1 MSINPSG
8 EIDGRRVVVVDGLRS
23 PFLKSGTEFSNVGV
37 IELGATVVAE
47 LIQRSNLNTD
57 DLDAIVFGAVVPEI
71 SGPNIAR
78 EIGLSIGLPY
88 SVDAF
93 SVSRACATSTQSVVS
108 AAQQILT
115 GDADV
120 VIAGGADTLS
130 RPPMTYQDNLVDAM
144 MRANAAKDLQS
155 RVKAFAKVRPRDLAP
170 NPPAIAERTTG
181 ETMGESA
188 EKMSRENG
196 ITREAQD
203 AFALRSHEYAA
214 AAWDAGIYDDEV
226 MSFPVPPEY
235 RTVVTRDNIPRPDST
250 LEKLA
255 SLRPV
260 FDRRYGTVT
269 AGNSSPLTDGA
280 SAVILMEE
288 QTAKRLGFTAKA
300 TIRSWS
306 FASINPGWQLLMGP
320 SFATPRA
327 LDRAGMT
334 LKDIDIID
342 MHEAFAAQILSNV
355 QAFESKSWAK
365 KYLDR
370 DTPIGAIDMD
380 RFNIY
385 GGSLSL
391 GHPFGATGTR
401 QILTVA
407 NELDRR
413 GSGTALIT
421 QCAAGGIGAALV
433 LER

>member
-1 MSINPSG
+1 MSINPNG

-47 LIQRSNLNTD
+47 LIQRSDLNQD

-108 AAQQILT
+108 GAQQILA

-181 ETMGESA
+181 ESMGESA
-188 EKMSRENG
+188 EKMARENG
-196 ITREAQD
+196 ISREDQD
-203 AFALRSHEYAA
+203 AFALRSHEFAA
-214 AAWDAGIYDDEV
+214 AAWDDGIYDSEV

-235 RTVVTRDNIPRPDST
+235 RPVVTRDNIPRPDST

-255 SLRPV
+255 KLRPV

-300 TIRSWS
+300 VIRSWS

-355 QAFESKSWAK
+355 QAFESKEWAK

-370 DTPIGAIDMD
+370 DAAIGTIDMD

-401 QILTVA
+401 QVLTVA

>member
-1 MSINPSG
+1 MSINPNG

-23 PFLKSGTEFSNVGV
+23 PFLKSGTQFSNVGV
-37 IELGATVVAE
+37 IDLGATVVAE
-47 LIQRSNLNTD
+47 LIQRSNLNQE
-57 DLDAIVFGAVVPEI
+57 DLNAIVFGAVVPEI

-155 RVKAFAKVRPRDLAP
+155 RIKAFAKVRPRDLAP

-188 EKMSRENG
+188 EKMARENG
-196 ITREAQD
+196 ITREDQD
-203 AFALRSHEYAA
+203 AFALRSHEFAS
-214 AAWDAGIYDDEV
+214 AAWAKGIYDNEV
-226 MSFPVPPEY
+226 MSFPVGPEY
-235 RTVVTRDNIPRPDST
+235 KTVVTRDNIPRPDTT

-255 SLRPV
+255 GLRPV

-355 QAFESKSWAK
+355 QAFESKEWAK

-370 DTPIGAIDMD
+370 DTAIGAIDMD

-401 QILTVA
+401 QVLTVA